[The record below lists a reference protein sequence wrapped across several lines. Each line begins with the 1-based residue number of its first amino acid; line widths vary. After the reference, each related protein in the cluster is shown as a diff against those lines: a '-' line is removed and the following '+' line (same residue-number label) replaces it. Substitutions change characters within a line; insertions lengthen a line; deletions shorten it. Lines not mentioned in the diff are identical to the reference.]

1 MLIDINPFFLFFVCY
16 SGFYLLF
23 LTIWFFRLHQKNY
36 KEKKA
41 PKVEVKFD
49 GISKIGETSH
59 PFYWHFEVKNNE
71 EIAENLTDFDGNF
84 LSQNQPNP
92 MVNNTSF
99 TFGIVE
105 DAEVTIEVHNVAGQL
120 IKTLISGNYE
130 AGEYTVK
137 WNGADNSGRPVKQ
150 GVYYYTLKA
159 GNFVDSKKL
168 IIVNLED

>member
-1 MLIDINPFFLFFVCY
+1 
-16 SGFYLLF
+16 
-23 LTIWFFRLHQKNY
+23 
-36 KEKKA
+36 
-41 PKVEVKFD
+41 
-49 GISKIGETSH
+49 
-59 PFYWHFEVKNNE
+59 
-71 EIAENLTDFDGNF
+71 
-84 LSQNQPNP
+84 

>member
-1 MLIDINPFFLFFVCY
+1 MKKLLLVGLMMLSSFMTFAQI
-16 SGFYLLF
+16 SGKVVDVDSKQPLPGA
-23 LTIWFFRLHQKNY
+23 TIL
-36 KEKKA
+36 
-41 PKVEVKFD
+41 VK
-49 GISKIGETSH
+49 GTKTG
-59 PFYWHFEVKNNE
+59 VV
-71 EIAENLTDFDGNF
+71 TDFDGNF

-168 IIVNLED
+168 IIVNFFMPFY